1 MNPKMP
7 FEMDKVVRLVYMLS
21 DIGLNCVLS
30 GLANF
35 IILRALIGLY
45 NIAGAYNGDYS
56 FIVTYAYWMEIGFIY
71 FAAVVWLIRI
81 AIEERLH

>member
-1 MNPKMP
+1 MKQKMP
-7 FEMDKVVRLVYMLS
+7 FEMDKVVRLVYRLS

-30 GLANF
+30 GFLNF
-35 IILRALIGLY
+35 VIWKAIIGLY

-56 FIVTYAYWMEIGFIY
+56 FIVTYAYWMEICFIY

-81 AIEERLH
+81 ALEER